1 MGVERKEGNRSDS
14 ERGRDRILV
23 EANPVEMGR
32 RLVLCSRLSEDMG
45 HLAES
50 YARTESGPPHDE
62 R

>member
-1 MGVERKEGNRSDS
+1 MGVECKEGNRSDS
-14 ERGRDRILV
+14 ERGRGRILV

-32 RLVLCSRLSEDMG
+32 RLVLCSRLSEDMRQ
-45 HLAES
+45 LAGR